1 MKKIFKNYKQTII
14 LLGAIIIGGIIGFI
28 FKEDAVVLKPFGDLF
43 INMMFIIIVPLIF
56 LTIASSIIKMEDTK
70 RLGKVMSRIFIVF
83 IITSVVA
90 VVIGLIGTSFTQLV
104 SSGDVKEITRLF
116 DYSARIDTELN
127 LLDRTVS
134 LISVNDF
141 SGLFSKDN
149 IIAILVFALMF
160 GTAIR
165 MGKTKTKKVKE
176 LVLEL
181 NEIMLNLIKIVMYY
195 APIGLGAYFAALIA
209 TYGGEIALGFIKTF
223 LIYTVVSILVYIF
236 LYSLYAYLGGGKK
249 GLKSYWK
256 NVIPPTVTALATC
269 SSAASIPVNIEAVKK
284 IGVSDDIAESIVPLG
299 TSFHKEGSVIGSVF
313 KIMFLVHL
321 FQADASIFKIAL
333 VAIVATL
340 LVSAVPVGGG
350 TISEMMILSMMGF
363 PAAALPILTIIA
375 TIIDAPATVLN
386 VVGDTSTSMLVA
398 RSTDG
403 IDWNK

>member
-333 VAIVATL
+333 VAIVVTL

>member
-83 IITSVVA
+83 IITSIVA

-134 LISVNDF
+134 LLSVNDF
-141 SGLFSKDN
+141 SKLFSKDN

-165 MGKTKTKKVKE
+165 MGKTKTKKIKE

-333 VAIVATL
+333 VAIVVTL

>member
-83 IITSVVA
+83 IITSIVA

-256 NVIPPTVTALATC
+256 YVIPPTVTALATC

-333 VAIVATL
+333 VAIVVTL

>member
-333 VAIVATL
+333 VAIVVTL

-403 IDWNK
+403 KDWNK

>member
-269 SSAASIPVNIEAVKK
+269 SSAASIPVNIEAVKN

-333 VAIVATL
+333 VAIVVTL

-403 IDWNK
+403 KDWNK

>member
-403 IDWNK
+403 KDWNK

>member
-165 MGKTKTKKVKE
+165 MGKTKTKKIKE

-321 FQADASIFKIAL
+321 FQADTSIFKIAL
-333 VAIVATL
+333 VAIVVTL

>member
-1 MKKIFKNYKQTII
+1 VKKIFKNYKQTII

-165 MGKTKTKKVKE
+165 MGKNKTKKVKE

>member
-83 IITSVVA
+83 IITSIVA

-321 FQADASIFKIAL
+321 FQADTSIFKIAL
-333 VAIVATL
+333 VAIVVTL